1 MTRPRLVA
9 PLVALGM
16 ALAPLIA
23 EAAWLDDALGGL
35 TRGGT
40 GESAP
45 STSDDATIILQN
57 DDAKMTSSSSTASSS
72 SSSSSLARLLLNL
85 LLRVAS
91 RLDSVVVAACV
102 TYVALAIARRRHARA
117 MRQARSAMTHLRER
131 DATCASVERGMMD
144 WMNHALRHQWRSVIA
159 DVVDARARETMEEAL
174 REDARAASRGV
185 VREASVA
192 ECSLGVVPP
201 TLRLYAARS
210 SPSSNHI
217 QFEFDLEWQTV
228 QSQIVVIAV
237 VQPAKFVPAVRVP
250 VRVTDLAIEG
260 RVLIG
265 FRRVRSRSH
274 WSPYDRARAVIAVP

>member
-9 PLVALGM
+9 PLVALAM

-57 DDAKMTSSSSTASSS
+57 DDAKMTSS

-250 VRVTDLAIEG
+250 VR
-260 RVLIG
+260 
-265 FRRVRSRSH
+265 
-274 WSPYDRARAVIAVP
+274 AVSYTHLTLLTILLV